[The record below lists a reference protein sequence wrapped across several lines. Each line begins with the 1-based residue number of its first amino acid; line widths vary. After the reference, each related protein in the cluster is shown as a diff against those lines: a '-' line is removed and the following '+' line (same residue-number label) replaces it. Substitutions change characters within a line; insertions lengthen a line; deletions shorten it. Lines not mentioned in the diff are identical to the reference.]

1 MTFKS
6 LVFSLAVALFV
17 MAGSAQAK
25 KTYINGIDANYPPF
39 AFVDS
44 TGKPSGFDVESMDWI
59 AKKMGFT
66 VEHRPMDWDGI
77 IPSLLAKKI
86 DMVCSGMSISPER
99 QKLVTFSNPY
109 WNVRKYLL
117 VLKDSKLTKEDLL
130 KGKKTVGVQA
140 GTNEAETLK
149 TMLDK
154 GEADF
159 TLKFYDSPPLAIEDL
174 VNGRIDGAAIDSAP
188 ADEAMNKGKKPIKV
202 VGDFAEPDNFGVA
215 TRNEDKELRDM
226 INKGYEQLKKDPF
239 WETLKAKYIN
249 ADKK

>member
-1 MTFKS
+1 MFFRS
-6 LVFSLAVALFV
+6 IALSLALVLFA

-39 AFVDS
+39 AFLDQ
-44 TGKPSGFDVESMDWI
+44 TGKPTGFDVESMDWI
-59 AKKMGFT
+59 ANKMGFT

-109 WNVRKYLL
+109 WSVRKYLL
-117 VLKDSKLTKEDLL
+117 VLKSSALTADELL
-130 KGKKTVGVQA
+130 KGKKTLGVQA
-140 GTNEAETLK
+140 GTNEAELLK

-154 GEADF
+154 DAKANFE
-159 TLKFYDSPPLAIEDL
+159 LKFYDSPPMAIEDL
-174 VNGRIDGAAIDSAP
+174 VNGRIDGAAVDSAP

-202 VGDFAEPDNFGVA
+202 VGDFAEPDDFGVA
-215 TRNEDKELRDM
+215 IRNEDSELRGK
-226 INKGYEQLKKDPF
+226 INKGYELLKKDPF
-239 WETLKAKYIN
+239 WETLKAKYLQ
-249 ADKK
+249 AD